1 MIFQVFLLESLK
13 QLMGSVEENSSAFPW
28 ETLLLFEFE
37 RAAFLVLVLHH
48 LPRHHPGNRTPLLL
62 QEQKLE

>member
-1 MIFQVFLLESLK
+1 
-13 QLMGSVEENSSAFPW
+13 MGSVEENSSAFPW

-48 LPRHHPGNRTPLLL
+48 LPRHQPGNRTPLLL
-62 QEQKLE
+62 REQKLE